1 MLGILSLI
9 ALATS
14 SCLLVDAHTVITYP
28 PWRGDNLHMT
38 SNVTAS
44 NGLGTGRD
52 PTGNIM
58 DVNANGVITTGEVLQ
73 SPDNITYPY
82 GMQWMYPCGGI
93 PQSTNRTKWPVNGGA
108 IAIQP
113 GWFTGH
119 ATAFFYINMGFGTL
133 PINMSFPMVSAFQIT
148 GPSKEPYPGTFCLPQ
163 VPLPANMSVKVGDNA
178 TIQVIET
185 AVHGAALYNCAD
197 ITFADPKDVPAVNDT
212 NCFNSSSLGFNLVF
226 TTTSL
231 SDAPSLLSN
240 PSHYLALIPLLAAIF
255 LGLTT

>member
-9 ALATS
+9 ALATNFS
-14 SCLLVDAHTVITYP
+14 VLVEAHTVITYP

-38 SNVTAS
+38 SNVTAT
-44 NGLGTGRD
+44 NGLGTGQD

-58 DVNANGVITTGEVLQ
+58 DVNANGDITSGEVLKAA
-73 SPDNITYPY
+73 NNFTYPY

-93 PQSTNRTKWPVNGGA
+93 PLGTNRTKWPVNGGA

-133 PINMSFPMVSAFQIT
+133 PPNMSFPMVPAFQIT
-148 GPSKEPYPGTFCLPQ
+148 GPTKEPYPGTFCLPQ
-163 VPLPANMSVKVGDNA
+163 VPLPANASVKVGDNA

-197 ITFADPKDVPAVNDT
+197 ITFANPEEVPQVNSS
-212 NCFNSSSLGFNLVF
+212 NCFNSTDIGFNLVF

-231 SDAPSLLSN
+231 SKASSLLSRQ
-240 PSHYLALIPLLAAIF
+240 SHYLASIPLLAAVA
-255 LGLTT
+255 LGFT